1 MQNARKK
8 CPYRDTIMGLNVL
21 KIIITSLF
29 VLCFGACATA
39 PPITGTYGAKLPAA
53 SSPGRIIHLTLS
65 DDKHVDMSTDYL
77 NDQPAVT
84 ETGTWES
91 LKVGEISVV
100 ITGRDDQMYQK
111 PEVMTFRING
121 ETMEAVGY
129 DREAR
134 GSEGLVL
141 QKQPD
146 ITDREWLLTEIHSF
160 NDVAVMPGNPAQYV
174 LQLFHNGT
182 VLVKA
187 DCNRGTGTFELVGK
201 QLMFHKIGYTRELC
215 LPGSLSGQYINA
227 LDAAFSCMLRDEYL
241 YIYSAADNGVL
252 KFAPAK

>member
-1 MQNARKK
+1 ME
-8 CPYRDTIMGLNVL
+8 LNVF
-21 KIIITSLF
+21 KAVIVSLF
-29 VLCFGACATA
+29 IFCLSACATS

-65 DDKHVDMSTDYL
+65 DDKSVDMSTDYL
-77 NDQPAVT
+77 NEQPAVA
-84 ETGTWES
+84 ETGTWEF
-91 LKVGEISVV
+91 LKGGEISVV
-100 ITGRDDQMYQK
+100 ITGRDDQMYEK
-111 PEVMTFRING
+111 PEVITFRVNG
-121 ETMEAVGY
+121 ETIEAVEY
-129 DREAR
+129 NREAR
-134 GSEGLVL
+134 GSEGLAL

-160 NDVAVMPGNPAQYV
+160 SNAAVMPVNPAQYV

-201 QLMFHKIGYTRELC
+201 QLTLHNIGYTREIC

-241 YIYSAADNGVL
+241 FIYSAADSGVL
-252 KFAPAK
+252 KFAPGK

>member
-1 MQNARKK
+1 V
-8 CPYRDTIMGLNVL
+8 NVL
-21 KIIITSLF
+21 KTVIASLF
-29 VLCFGACATA
+29 IFCFSACATS

-53 SSPGRIIHLTLS
+53 SSAGRIIHLTLS
-65 DDKHVDMSTDYL
+65 EDRHVEMSTDYL
-77 NDQPAVT
+77 NGRPAVT

-91 LKVGEISVV
+91 LKGGDISVV
-100 ITGRDDQMYQK
+100 ITGRADQTYEK
-111 PEVMTFRING
+111 PEVIIFRVNG

-134 GSEGLVL
+134 GSEGLSL

-146 ITDREWLLTEIHSF
+146 ITDKEWQLTEMYYF
-160 NDVAVMPGNPAQYV
+160 NDAAVKPYNPSGYL

-187 DCNRGTGTFELVGK
+187 DCNRGTGTFVLVGK
-201 QLMFHKIGYTRELC
+201 KLTFQKVGYTREIC
-215 LPGSLSGQYINA
+215 LPGSLSEQYIKA
-227 LDAAFSCMLRDEYL
+227 LGAAFSCMVRDGYL
-241 YIYSAADNGVL
+241 FIYSTADNGVL